1 MRAFEYIA
9 PQTIVEAVA
18 ALQQHDDAAVLA
30 GGTDILLRM
39 RANGPAP
46 QALVDIKRIRGFGE
60 LKIGTRKGLTIGP
73 AVTMGQLAASAE
85 IRDRYPALNQGAG
98 LVASVQIRNRAT
110 VAGNLCNA
118 APSADTAPP
127 LLALGA
133 RVRISGPRGRR
144 SLLLSNF
151 FTGPGQTA
159 LEPGELVTA
168 LHVPPVA
175 KTAAKRMSRTT
186 AKRSGSAYT
195 RHTPREAM
203 DIAAVGVAVA
213 LTLGRDGTTCEEVAI
228 ALGAVAPTPLRA
240 RQAEKVLR
248 GHALDEERVADAA
261 ECAAGEARPISDV
274 RASAAFRRDLV
285 RVLTGRMVRA
295 AATNARERASAGRR
309 TP

>member
-39 RANGPAP
+39 RAGERAP
-46 QALVDIKRIRGFGE
+46 HALVDIKRIRGFRE
-60 LKIGTRKGLTIGP
+60 LKMDARKGLTIGP
-73 AVTMGQLAASAE
+73 AVTMGQLSASAAVRE
-85 IRDRYPALNQGAG
+85 HYPALSQGAG

-144 SLLLSNF
+144 SLRLDNF

-159 LEPGELVTA
+159 LRPGELVTA
-168 LHVPPVA
+168 VHVPPV
-175 KTAAKRMSRTT
+175 

-195 RHTPREAM
+195 RRWARVRPR
-203 DIAAVGVAVA
+203 
-213 LTLGRDGTTCEEVAI
+213 
-228 ALGAVAPTPLRA
+228 
-240 RQAEKVLR
+240 
-248 GHALDEERVADAA
+248 
-261 ECAAGEARPISDV
+261 
-274 RASAAFRRDLV
+274 RR
-285 RVLTGRMVRA
+285 
-295 AATNARERASAGRR
+295 RERTWTSPPSAWRR
-309 TP
+309 HSRWDEMGPPATR

>member
-18 ALQQHDDAAVLA
+18 ALQQDGDAAVLA

-39 RANGPAP
+39 KSGERTPH
-46 QALVDIKRIRGFGE
+46 ALVDIKRIRGFGE
-60 LKIGTRKGLTIGP
+60 LKMDTRKGLTIGP
-73 AVTMGQLAASAE
+73 AVTMGKLAASAE
-85 IRDRYPALNQGAG
+85 VRDHYPALSQGAG

-144 SLLLSNF
+144 SLLLDNF

-159 LEPGELVTA
+159 LRPGELVTGV
-168 LHVPPVA
+168 HVPPVG
-175 KTAAKRMSRTT
+175 KG
-186 AKRSGSAYT
+186 SGSAYT

-213 LTLGRDGTTCEEVAI
+213 LTLARDGATCEQVAI
-228 ALGAVAPTPLRA
+228 ALGAVAPTPTRA
-240 RQAEKVLR
+240 REAEKLLC
-248 GHALDEERVADAA
+248 GQALDADRVAEAA
-261 ECAAGEARPISDV
+261 ECAAREARPISDV
-274 RASAAFRRDLV
+274 RASADFRCELV
-285 RVLTGRMVRA
+285 RVLTRRMIQA
-295 AATNARERASAGRR
+295 AADNARDRASATGR
-309 TP
+309 TK